1 MKKLIS
7 TLFALAVIVSMTVLT
22 SCGSK
27 VDNATVGK
35 IVEKYD
41 NGDDLTEAEYGTLL
55 DYVDAAMDDALP
67 IIKDMQDA
75 VADGDMVKLQK
86 LTKKGE
92 ELDGKY
98 EYMDKAGRI
107 LDKVDE
113 SELGEANVKKI
124 EALAKKISD
133 ATGMDISD
141 IF

>member
-22 SCGSK
+22 SCGG
-27 VDNATVGK
+27 VDNAAVGK

-41 NGDDLTEAEYGTLL
+41 NGDDLTEAEYGTLI

-86 LTKKGE
+86 LSKKGD

-98 EYMDKAGRI
+98 EYMNQAGTI
-107 LDKVDE
+107 LGHADE
-113 SELGEANVKKI
+113 SMLGDANVKRL
-124 EALAKKISD
+124 EAMAKKISD
-133 ATGMDISD
+133 ATGMGISD
-141 IF
+141 LF

>member
-98 EYMDKAGRI
+98 EYMDKAGKI

>member
-1 MKKLIS
+1 MKKLIW
-7 TLFALAVIVSMTVLT
+7 TLFAFAVIVSMTVLT

-98 EYMDKAGRI
+98 EYMDKAGKI

-113 SELGEANVKKI
+113 SEIGEANVKKI